1 MKFVSLLAA
10 LLAIAAPAL
19 AVAHPAAHHPAAQHR
34 AASVTVD
41 PPRDVRFPAR
51 NQQLIIRSGGS
62 DMNALLFKAQ
72 GEGPKPTIIL
82 LHGLPGNERNLDLA
96 QALRRVGWNV
106 LTFTYRG
113 AWGSAGDFSLANA
126 VADAQAALD
135 FARSPEGA
143 KLGIDRRRLVIGGH
157 SMGGGVATLIAARN
171 EGLAGLVLLDA
182 WNIGATGKEIAT
194 GGAKARDAFIADAD
208 DFGHALAGATPATLA
223 DELAAMDGRW
233 NLLSTTE
240 NLRAMPVL
248 DIYAKHG
255 ITADNVALVAAL
267 KRAGN
272 LRVTGIEFDSDHAFA
287 DQRIKLAETVASWLA
302 VLPR

>member
-1 MKFVSLLAA
+1 MRFVSLLAA
-10 LLAIAAPAL
+10 VLLIAASGPF
-19 AVAHPAAHHPAAQHR
+19 AAPLPP
-34 AASVTVD
+34 ASVTVD
-41 PPRDVRFPAR
+41 PPRDARFPAR

-62 DMNALLFKAQ
+62 DMNALLFAAQ

-113 AWGSAGDFSLANA
+113 AWGSAGNFSLPNA
-126 VADAQAALD
+126 LADAQAALD
-135 FARSPEGA
+135 FARSPDGA
-143 KLGIDRRRLVIGGH
+143 KLGIDPRRLVIGGH

-171 EGLAGLVLLDA
+171 QELAGLVLLDA
-182 WNIGATGKEIAT
+182 WNIGETAKQISQ
-194 GGAKARDAFIADAD
+194 GGPKARDAFIAEAD
-208 DFGHALAGATPATLA
+208 DFGHALAGATPASVA
-223 DELAAMDGRW
+223 DELMAFDVRW

-248 DIYAKHG
+248 DIYARHG
-255 ITADNVALVAAL
+255 IAADNVALVAAL

-272 LRVTGIEFDSDHAFA
+272 LRVTGVEIDSDHAFA
-287 DQRIKLAETVASWLA
+287 DHRIKVAQAVADWLA
-302 VLPR
+302 ALPRP

>member
-1 MKFVSLLAA
+1 MRFVSLLAA
-10 LLAIAAPAL
+10 VLLIAASGP
-19 AVAHPAAHHPAAQHR
+19 VAAPLR

-41 PPRDVRFPAR
+41 PPRDSLFPAR

-62 DMNALLFKAQ
+62 DMNALLFVAQ
-72 GEGPKPTIIL
+72 GEGPRPTIIL

-113 AWGSAGDFSLANA
+113 AWGSAGEFSLANA
-126 VADAQAALD
+126 LADAQAALD
-135 FARSPEGA
+135 FARSPDGA
-143 KLGIDRRRLVIGGH
+143 RLGIDPRRLVIGGH

-171 EGLAGLVLLDA
+171 QELAGLVLLDA
-182 WNIGATGKEIAT
+182 WNIGETAKQISQ
-194 GGAKARDAFIADAD
+194 GGPKARDAFIAEAD
-208 DFGHALAGATPATLA
+208 DFGHALAGATPASVA
-223 DELAAMDGRW
+223 DELMAFDVRW

-248 DIYAKHG
+248 DIYARHG
-255 ITADNVALVAAL
+255 IAADNVALVAAL

-272 LRVTGIEFDSDHAFA
+272 LRVTGVEIDSDHAFA
-287 DQRIKLAETVASWLA
+287 DHRIKLAQAVADWLA
-302 VLPR
+302 ALPRP

>member
-1 MKFVSLLAA
+1 MRFASLLAA
-10 LLAIAAPAL
+10 LLAIAAPAC
-19 AVAHPAAHHPAAQHR
+19 ADARHPT
-34 AASVTVD
+34 ASVTVD
-41 PPRDVRFPAR
+41 PPRDSRLPAR

-62 DMNALLFKAQ
+62 DMNALLFAAQ
-72 GEGPKPTIIL
+72 GQEPKPTMIL

-113 AWGSAGDFSLANA
+113 AWGSAGDFSLTKA

-143 KLGIDRRRLVIGGH
+143 KMGIDPRRLVIGGH
-157 SMGGGVATLIAARN
+157 SMGGGVATLVAARN
-171 EGLAGLVLLDA
+171 QGLAGLVLLDA
-182 WNIGATGKEIAT
+182 WNIGATAKEIAA
-194 GGAKARDAFIADAD
+194 GGEQARAQFIAEAD
-208 DFGHALAGATPATLA
+208 DFGHALAGATPASLA
-223 DELAAMDGRW
+223 DELAGFDGRW

-240 NLRAMPVL
+240 SLRAMPVL
-248 DIYAKHG
+248 DIYAKQG
-255 ITADNVALVAAL
+255 IAAHNVALVAAL

-287 DQRIKLAETVASWLA
+287 DHRIKLAQTIADWLGA
-302 VLPR
+302 LPR